1 MGMEM
6 RLYNE
11 FNFEHVKCKM
21 PLVDQEIENLLWT
34 EKRG

>member
-1 MGMEM
+1 MEI

-11 FNFEHVKCKM
+11 FNFEHVKCDM
-21 PLVDQEIENLLWT
+21 PVVDQEIADTLCP